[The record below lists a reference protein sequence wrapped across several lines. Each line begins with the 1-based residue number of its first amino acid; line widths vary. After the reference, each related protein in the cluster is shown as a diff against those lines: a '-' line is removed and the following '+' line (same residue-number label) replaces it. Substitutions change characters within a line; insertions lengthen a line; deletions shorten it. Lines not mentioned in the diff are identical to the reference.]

1 MKPYN
6 KEEAKR
12 IQVRRMFNN
21 IAPYYDKIC
30 HILSFNIDR
39 LWRKRLVKLVATRK
53 PINIVDIATGTGD
66 IAISMAKNIPN
77 TQIIGIDLSEE
88 MLRVA
93 QLKIE
98 RLSIKSNIRLLCED
112 AENLSLPSNSFDA
125 VTISF
130 GIRNFE
136 NIDKGLSECCR
147 ILREGGSLFV
157 MEFSTPKHKVLN
169 ILYRFYSK
177 YILPVIGQVIS
188 KDNKAYTYLPESIVE
203 FYQKDEFTELLQNNG
218 FNNCAAISLTNGIA
232 HIYIGVKPK
241 TRNVIVIY

>member
-6 KEEAKR
+6 KDEAKR

-39 LWRKRLVKLVATRK
+39 HWRKQLVNLITEKK
-53 PINIVDIATGTGD
+53 PTHIVDIATGTGD
-66 IAISMAKNIPN
+66 VAISLAKNIP
-77 TQIIGIDLSEE
+77 TSQIVGIDLSEE
-88 MLRVA
+88 MLKVA
-93 QLKIE
+93 QQKIE
-98 RLSIKSNIRLLCED
+98 RLGVKSNIRLLCED
-112 AENLSLPSNSFDA
+112 AENLSLLSNSFDV

-136 NIDKGLSECCR
+136 NIDKGLSEFYR

-157 MEFSTPKHKVLN
+157 MEFSTPKHKVFN

-177 YILPVIGQVIS
+177 QILPVIGRAIS
-188 KDNKAYTYLPESIVE
+188 KDNKAYSYLPESIVE
-203 FYQKDEFTELLQNNG
+203 FYQEDEFIRLLQNIG
-218 FNNCAAISLTNGIA
+218 FDNCSAISLSSGIA
-232 HIYIGVKPK
+232 HIYTGIKPK
-241 TRNVIVIY
+241 I

>member
-6 KEEAKR
+6 KNESKG
-12 IQVRRMFNN
+12 IQVHRMFNN

-39 LWRKRLVKLVATRK
+39 LWRKRLVKLVAGIK
-53 PINIVDIATGTGD
+53 PVNIVDIATGTGD
-66 IAISMAKNIPN
+66 VAISMARNIS
-77 TQIIGIDLSEE
+77 TAQIVGIDLSEE
-88 MLRVA
+88 MLKVA
-93 QLKIE
+93 QQKIE
-98 RLSIKSNIRLLCED
+98 HSGIKSNIKFLCED
-112 AENLSLPSNSFDA
+112 AENLSLASNSFDV

-136 NIDKGLSECCR
+136 NIDKGLSECYR

-157 MEFSTPKHKVLN
+157 MEFSTPKHKVFN
-169 ILYRFYSK
+169 VLYRFYSK
-177 YILPVIGQVIS
+177 SILPVIGRIIS

-203 FYQKDEFTELLQNNG
+203 FYQEDEFTKLLQNSG
-218 FNNCAAISLTNGIA
+218 FDSCSAISLSNGIA

-241 TRNVIVIY
+241 I

>member
-6 KEEAKR
+6 KDESKR

-39 LWRKRLVKLVATRK
+39 LWRKRLVKLVAETK
-53 PINIVDIATGTGD
+53 PTYIVDIATGTGNV
-66 IAISMAKNIPN
+66 AISMAKNIPN
-77 TQIIGIDLSEE
+77 TQIVGIDLSKE
-88 MLRVA
+88 MLKVA
-93 QLKIE
+93 QQKIA
-98 RLSIKSNIRLLCED
+98 RLGIKPNIRLLCED
-112 AENLSLPSNSFDA
+112 AENLSLPSNSFDV

-130 GIRNFE
+130 GIRNLE

-157 MEFSTPKHKVLN
+157 MEFSTPKHKVFN

-177 YILPVIGQVIS
+177 YILPVIGRAIS
-188 KDNKAYTYLPESIVE
+188 KDNKAYSYLPESIVE
-203 FYQKDEFTELLQNNG
+203 FYQEDEFIGLLQNKG
-218 FNNCAAISLTNGIA
+218 FENCSSISLSNGIA

-241 TRNVIVIY
+241 LQII